1 MSTGEVTLAERVTP
15 ETVTTATAT
24 ATAARRRLHYAGRL
38 AVLVAGLWCFA
49 LGIVLTLQSG
59 LGLGPWDVFHQGAAA
74 RVGLSFGRT
83 SIVVGFVVLLL
94 AWWLGLRPGIA
105 TVLNMILVGA
115 FIDLIVA
122 LGLVP
127 DFAGRPWLT
136 RLAVDIAGV
145 LVVGIGTAFYI
156 KADLGAGPRDGL
168 MLVLAQRAG
177 GRVAL
182 VRAALEVTVLIVGW
196 FLGGTLGLGTLV
208 FAFGIG
214 PAVAL
219 AFRLFRV
226 TVTHHT

>member
-15 ETVTTATAT
+15 ETVTTPTAT

-122 LGLVP
+122 FGLVP

-136 RLAVDIAGV
+136 RLAVDVAGV

-182 VRAALEVTVLIVGW
+182 VRAALEVTVSIVGW

-226 TVTHHT
+226 TVTHHA